1 MIDQQTANVSGTA
14 GAQEPEAPCLL
25 PQNEAQEFRAKWEK
39 IQTEFVDEPQRSVH
53 DADELVSSAT
63 KRLAEIFADER
74 AKLEREWD
82 RGDDVSTEDLR
93 QALRRYRSFFQRL
106 LSL

>member
-1 MIDQQTANVSGTA
+1 MIDQQTANVSGAA
-14 GAQEPEAPCLL
+14 GAHEPETPSLL
-25 PQNEAQEFRAKWEK
+25 PPNEAQEFRAKWEK

-53 DADELVSSAT
+53 EADALVSSAT
-63 KRLAEIFADER
+63 KRLADIFSEER